1 MEKPMKNKTL
11 SLALLTAMIWAAAV
25 PRSYAAH
32 QLRIVA
38 TVPELVDM
46 TKRIGGD
53 LVKVDGLARGTEDI
67 HQVVMRPSFVT
78 KLNKADAVVYLG
90 LSVEHSYLPGLLDVA
105 RNPLMRQDPA
115 TQGCIGTGCIDVS
128 EGLSVMEKPETLS
141 RAEGELHQQ
150 GNPHYNVDPA
160 EGPRIA
166 KNIALGLSRI
176 DPEHAADY
184 QKNLKAYLGELEAKL
199 AQWRKL
205 AAPLKGLK
213 AVSFHKDVCYLG
225 RFTGIDFVDTL
236 ELKPGV
242 APTPTHLEALVKE
255 MKGQNIKLILRE
267 QQYDAKICEWL
278 AHETGAKIA
287 VIGSMANALPG
298 TETFE
303 KFSERN
309 LKAILEAVGNQGS

>member
-1 MEKPMKNKTL
+1 MKIKLL
-11 SLALLTAMIWAAAV
+11 SLAVFTVLIWAASV

-46 TKRIGGD
+46 TQRIGGD

-90 LSVEHSYLPGLLDVA
+90 LSVEHGFLPGLLDVA
-105 RNPLMRQDPA
+105 RNPNIRQDPA
-115 TQGCIGTGCIDVS
+115 TFGCIGIGCLDVS
-128 EGLSVMEKPETLS
+128 EGVSVMEKPETLS
-141 RAEGELHQQ
+141 RAQGDLHPQ
-150 GNPHYNVDPA
+150 GNPHYNADPA
-160 EGPRIA
+160 EGPQMA

-176 DPEHAADY
+176 DPDHTADY
-184 QKNLKAYLGELEAKL
+184 QKNLKAYLAELEPEL
-199 AQWRKL
+199 AQWRKMV
-205 AAPLKGLK
+205 APLKGLK

-255 MKGQNIKLILRE
+255 MKEQNVKLIVRE
-267 QQYDAKICEWL
+267 QQYDPKVCEWL
-278 AHETGAKIA
+278 AEQTGAKIA
-287 VIGSMANALPG
+287 VIGSMANAFPDTG
-298 TETFE
+298 TFI
-303 KFSERN
+303 KFSEYN
-309 LKAILEAVGNQGS
+309 LKALVAAMGKST